1 MRRTNISN
9 YSDYLIWWIV
19 SLWLIVDSITG
30 FFLSKGINVPISQ
43 LYKLTVLFLVLW
55 ALSKQKSS
63 LILVFVILTWAA
75 IYFLHLN
82 INGYPYLNAFLS
94 LSKFLTAVFLYL
106 YFCLTIRVFK
116 EYSIHYGYQSLIL
129 GAGVVIVNVLLGV
142 LGFGVPSYGGDEIDM
157 GVKGFFFAGNELGGI
172 MAVMAPFLFYLILL
186 NLSGIKYYCCYI
198 VILAAGIL
206 IGTKTSIL
214 ATVSAA
220 VIIPYLY
227 LSKQSRRKFIF
238 AWLIILICLI
248 SLVIKYINELEI
260 GAIERWTFFYET
272 GGLEKLIFSGRDEF
286 WDNQK
291 SEFFN
296 ASFLSQLFGMGSD
309 GKIIERDHLDTL
321 LIYGYV
327 GFCLIAGFYLYLT
340 FYAIKHRHNNSLG
353 KVIVFSDILIL
364 GIAYM
369 AGHVWFSA
377 MASVYIAL
385 LNSFS
390 TLRYKGILFGKNI
403 NNLSQ

>member
-1 MRRTNISN
+1 M
-9 YSDYLIWWIV
+9 
-19 SLWLIVDSITG
+19 
-30 FFLSKGINVPISQ
+30 PE
-43 LYKLTVLFLVLW
+43 
-55 ALSKQKSS
+55 
-63 LILVFVILTWAA
+63 ILTDA
-75 IYFLHLN
+75 
-82 INGYPYLNAFLS
+82 YLLFT
-94 LSKFLTAVFLYL
+94 F
-106 YFCLTIRVFK
+106 VFK
-116 EYSIHYGYQSLIL
+116 Q
-129 GAGVVIVNVLLGV
+129 A
-142 LGFGVPSYGGDEIDM
+142 
-157 GVKGFFFAGNELGGI
+157 
-172 MAVMAPFLFYLILL
+172 
-186 NLSGIKYYCCYI
+186 
-198 VILAAGIL
+198 
-206 IGTKTSIL
+206 
-214 ATVSAA
+214 
-220 VIIPYLY
+220 